1 MVINVNS
8 FSIRLFSLMIIVV
21 TFLGYNS
28 VLKNREQAEKIDR
41 LEHQLN
47 KTEINGIIESNQ
59 NNYKNGKYKGKADG
73 FGGTIEVEVVVEKG
87 NISKINIVSAD
98 GEDKSYL
105 DMAEKICDDIIS
117 AQTSDVDTIS
127 GATFSSTGIKNAV
140 KQAIGKAEV

>member
-87 NISKINIVSAD
+87 NIS
-98 GEDKSYL
+98 
-105 DMAEKICDDIIS
+105 
-117 AQTSDVDTIS
+117 
-127 GATFSSTGIKNAV
+127 
-140 KQAIGKAEV
+140 

>member
-47 KTEINGIIESNQ
+47 KTEINGIIES
-59 NNYKNGKYKGKADG
+59 K
-73 FGGTIEVEVVVEKG
+73 
-87 NISKINIVSAD
+87 
-98 GEDKSYL
+98 
-105 DMAEKICDDIIS
+105 
-117 AQTSDVDTIS
+117 
-127 GATFSSTGIKNAV
+127 
-140 KQAIGKAEV
+140 